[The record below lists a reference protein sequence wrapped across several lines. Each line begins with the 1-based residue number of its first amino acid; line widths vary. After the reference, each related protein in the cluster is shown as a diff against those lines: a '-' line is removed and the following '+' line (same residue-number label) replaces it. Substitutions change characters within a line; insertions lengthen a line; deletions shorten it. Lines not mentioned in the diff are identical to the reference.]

1 MRMRTMAFVFL
12 LAAPAAAQQQVAEVR
27 FSPADYTVDE
37 GQTAVLKVVR
47 TDDAFEIAKSVW
59 LDWEQTEKLTVGGLD
74 EDGVLWL
81 PQQETDVEVV
91 AHADEDTADDVFEFK
106 LRTRGGV
113 EIVSP
118 DIARLTVR
126 DQQTLPVVPAAGLAV
141 GLLLMVLARRR
152 AVRC

>member
-1 MRMRTMAFVFL
+1 MRTLAFVLL
-12 LAAPAAAQQQVAEVR
+12 LAAPAAAQPMAEAH
-27 FSPADYTVDE
+27 FSSADYDVDE
-37 GQTAVLKVVR
+37 GQTAELTVVR

-74 EDGVLWL
+74 EEGLLWL
-81 PQQETDVEVV
+81 PQRETTVEVV
-91 AHADEDTADDVFEFK
+91 AHADEDTVDDVFEFK

-118 DIARLTVR
+118 DVARLTVR

-152 AVRC
+152 AVRR